1 MKRCTKCGEEKPVG
15 EFYTGKSGRAESP
28 CMECRKIVSREWR
41 HRNPGRT
48 KEIAAASYKR
58 HSEKRKASER
68 ERRKLPKVKEKVK
81 RSLERR
87 RFSQALSASR
97 KDARHRGYEPCSA
110 SEAEIKAVFT
120 GFCHVCRIPEVECN
134 TKLHLDHDHDTGEFR
149 GWLCRGCNTSL
160 GMLRESPVIIKKL
173 AEYIDKEGLCVD
185 CNQEDGFEFF
195 N

>member
-1 MKRCTKCGEEKPVG
+1 MKRCTKCGIEKEEG
-15 EFYTGKSGRAESP
+15 EFYMARDGYFRGKCR
-28 CMECRKIVSREWR
+28 ECVNAAQKEWRQTNPERSRE
-41 HRNPGRT
+41 
-48 KEIAAASYKR
+48 IQAASYKK
-58 HSEKRKASER
+58 HN
-68 ERRKLPKVKEKVK
+68 ERRKAYEKKRRMLPEVKEGVK

-97 KDARHRGYEPCSA
+97 KDAKRKRYCPCTA
-110 SEAEIKAVFT
+110 SELEIKTAFT
-120 GFCHVCRIPEVECN
+120 GFCHVCRIPEIECN
-134 TKLHLDHDHDTGEFR
+134 TKLHLDHNHETGEFR

-160 GMLRESPVIIKKL
+160 GMLKESPIIIKKL